1 MANSYLS
8 DDGVTTLISLTKNE
22 LKKKAS
28 SVNGVAPDNTG
39 KITLTSA
46 DITTKIKTDIYN
58 KPPTEDEVDL
68 NAITNEIYKGM
79 LNANT
84 CSKILFGDDNGGD
97 TIEIYSDSSHTH
109 LFENIPFDKYVYT
122 LIEGDSPVYAP
133 QRLEANFVSGEEI
146 LSFTVKSQDGTSQGM
161 TSHGVTYKTSGKLF
175 ELGTVDNTG
184 NVVELTPLFATKA
197 ELNAAMGGLT
207 SIKVEVVSSLPATGA
222 NGTIYLVAHTHGTG
236 DAYDEYLWIEST
248 KKFEKIGNT
257 DIDLSSYAK
266 KTDLDPYLTKELAAS
281 TYTTHTEFDSYLT
294 NFAKKTDLDSY
305 LTKTTA
311 ASTYVA
317 KTDLT
322 EITSTKV
329 TELWNSIS

>member
-28 SVNGVAPDNTG
+28 SVNGVAPDVKGNV
-39 KITLTSA
+39 TLYGDKVALSST
-46 DITTKIKTDIYN
+46 DDTTVTTKIGA
-58 KPPTEDEVDL
+58 VQS
-68 NAITNEIYKGM
+68 A
-79 LNANT
+79 A
-84 CSKILFGDDNGGD
+84 D
-97 TIEIYSDSSHTH
+97 TAKSTSDR
-109 LFENIPFDKYVYT
+109 IKAV
-122 LIEGDSPVYAP
+122 I
-133 QRLEANFVSGEEI
+133 
-146 LSFTVKSQDGTSQGM
+146 
-161 TSHGVTYKTSGKLF
+161 TSGNTALYTSTDADNP
-175 ELGTVDNTG
+175 LNGT
-184 NVVELTPLFATKA
+184 LTPLFATKA
-197 ELNAAMGGLT
+197 ELNDAIGGVT
-207 SIKVEVVSSLPATGA
+207 SIKAEVVSALPETGV
-222 NGTIYLVAHTHGTG
+222 NGTIYLVAHAHGTG
-236 DAYDEYLWIEST
+236 DAYDEYLWIESA

-266 KTDLDPYLTKELAAS
+266 KTDLDFYITQ
-281 TYTTHTEFDSYLT
+281 TEFDSYLT

-305 LTKTTA
+305 VTKTAA

>member
-28 SVNGVAPDNTG
+28 SVNGVAPDAKGNVTLYGDKVALSSTDATTVTSKISSVQSTANTA
-39 KITLTSA
+39 KDTS
-46 DITTKIKTDIYN
+46 DKIKT
-58 KPPTEDEVDL
+58 
-68 NAITNEIYKGM
+68 AIT
-79 LNANT
+79 
-84 CSKILFGDDNGGD
+84 SGD
-97 TIEIYSDSSHTH
+97 TALYTSTDASNPLNGTLTRKFATGTELLGALCAQGGFFVGDKGYRVDNA
-109 LFENIPFDKYVYT
+109 LF
-122 LIEGDSPVYAP
+122 A
-133 QRLEANFVSGEEI
+133 
-146 LSFTVKSQDGTSQGM
+146 LS
-161 TSHGVTYKTSGKLF
+161 
-175 ELGTVDNTG
+175 EGTVNPDTG
-184 NVVELTPLFATKA
+184 KTIVPLKPLFATKA
-197 ELNAAMGGLT
+197 ELNDAIGGVT
-207 SIKVEVVSSLPATGA
+207 SIKAEVVSSLPATGA

-257 DIDLSSYAK
+257 DIDL
-266 KTDLDPYLTKELAAS
+266 DPYLTKELAAS

-305 LTKTTA
+305 LTTATA

-317 KTDLT
+317 KADLT